1 LNFFLLQPEDL
12 FVPSAMLQQRLK
24 SPRTMLR
31 EQIINR
37 KKMFK
42 W

>member
-1 LNFFLLQPEDL
+1 LQPEDL